1 MTVEPTGAHHDVAP
15 HELFFSTTDSKGV
28 IKLSNGVFTRLSRY
42 PHDKLTG
49 APHNII
55 RHPAMP
61 GAAFKAMWDTLEAG
75 EPFAAYVMNLAADGS
90 QYDVFA
96 TITPLKNGDYLSVRS
111 RPCRED
117 LFNAVRG
124 IYAHVRVH
132 EHDLLDSGMNRRE
145 SAATALTT
153 LSNSLTAAGFR
164 TYEDFQNLA
173 LPAEVAAR
181 EASTDV
187 FPTRWGDTALHYM
200 LGSVWNEF
208 DTLNTWM
215 NRQDQLAD
223 MSQRLAD
230 GAHTVFVDMREVGE
244 VAGKFTALGTTY
256 PALSSV
262 MEPLMVWNQMQL
274 IVGNYLSTL
283 LGRIEDLR
291 TNIARTR
298 FRIALARLHSNTCGF
313 FIAELIDAG
322 FTPTSVPDADGSAPS
337 GNEQLESLEMLS
349 DVLIDDVE
357 TLEKFSRLH
366 QKLISDT
373 TNYIDQVLS
382 GVSIPR
388 QLLQLWQ
395 KSVTDVDIPIEGK
408 ELAAVVSRAIDHA
421 GESLQRLENFKNE
434 LASAGETHENFAT
447 LKETVAQVQ
456 TKIHAMRSDD

>member
-28 IKLSNGVFTRLSRY
+28 IKLSNDVFTRLSRY
-42 PHDKLTG
+42 HHDQLTG

-111 RPCRED
+111 RPCRDD
-117 LFNAVRG
+117 LFSAARE
-124 IYAHVRVH
+124 IYSHVRAH
-132 EHDLLDSGMNRRE
+132 EYELIDGGMNRRE
-145 SAATALTT
+145 SAAHAITMLTDD
-153 LSNSLTAAGFR
+153 LAAAGFR
-164 TYEDFQNLA
+164 TYEEFQNLA

-187 FPTRWGDTALHYM
+187 FPTRWGDTPLHYM
-200 LGSVWNEF
+200 LGSVWSEF
-208 DTLNTWM
+208 DTLNAWM
-215 NRQDQLAD
+215 GRQDQLAD
-223 MSQRLAD
+223 VSQRLAD
-230 GAHTVFVDMREVGE
+230 GAHSVFVDMREVGE

-256 PALSSV
+256 PELSAI

-274 IVGNYLSTL
+274 IVGNYLNTL
-283 LGRIEDLR
+283 IGRIEDLH

-313 FIAELIDAG
+313 FVAELIDAG
-322 FTPTSVPDADGSAPS
+322 FTPTQRTEPEGAAGN

-357 TLEKFSRLH
+357 TLENFSRLH
-366 QKLISDT
+366 QKLIFDT
-373 TNYIDQVLS
+373 TNYIDHVLS

-395 KSVTDVDIPIEGK
+395 TSVAGINIPAEGQ
-408 ELAAVVSRAIDHA
+408 ELVGVVSRAIDQA
-421 GESLQRLENFKNE
+421 GDSLQHLENFKIE
-434 LASAGETHENFAT
+434 LALAGEIHEDFAT
-447 LKETVAQVQ
+447 LKETVAQVRAKVH
-456 TKIHAMRSDD
+456 TMRGDY